1 MISIF
6 IQLKSQALGWRTIK
20 LAVFKTISVA
30 NTSSN
35 IDRDGMLLRNL
46 LYNCSSVWSR
56 ISVVNSWL
64 YEVRAKQGRRLWM
77 RRLLRQFRHR
87 QLQRTFCSW
96 LVYTE
101 TCR

>member
-35 IDRDGMLLRNL
+35 IDRDGMLSPE
-46 LYNCSSVWSR
+46 CSVQLFICLEQDFRSKLM
-56 ISVVNSWL
+56 VV
-64 YEVRAKQGRRLWM
+64 
-77 RRLLRQFRHR
+77 
-87 QLQRTFCSW
+87 
-96 LVYTE
+96 
-101 TCR
+101 